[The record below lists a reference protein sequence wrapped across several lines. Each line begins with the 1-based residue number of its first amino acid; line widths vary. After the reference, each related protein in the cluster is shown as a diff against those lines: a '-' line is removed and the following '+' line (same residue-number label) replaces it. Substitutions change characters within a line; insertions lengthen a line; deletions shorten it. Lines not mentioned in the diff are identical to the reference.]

1 MDNRFGANIIMFIEV
16 SLALGRQLDPA
27 CLSKVRAKAFLVQT
41 LAGKPRAGK
50 QFGWEATEH
59 LGWEAT
65 YVLGSTLAG
74 KPSCW
79 EATCWEAPIWLGSH
93 FVGAVVW
100 AGKPPC
106 LGRLRVGG
114 VAHQAKPLPIDA
126 VFNSLGP
133 ALTDA
138 WHEGLFL
145 LDCVACLLLILCFND
160 MSLLRFASQC
170 LIVSFWLGS
179 HLLAS
184 TLPGRPFC

>member
-16 SLALGRQLDPA
+16 SLTLQLDPA

-106 LGRLRVGG
+106 LGRLRGG
-114 VAHQAKPLPIDA
+114 
-126 VFNSLGP
+126 G
-133 ALTDA
+133 
-138 WHEGLFL
+138 
-145 LDCVACLLLILCFND
+145 LLIRQSPCPLMRCLTVWARP
-160 MSLLRFASQC
+160 SLMHGMKVYF
-170 LIVSFWLGS
+170 F
-179 HLLAS
+179 
-184 TLPGRPFC
+184 

>member
-114 VAHQAKPLPIDA
+114 GCSSGKALAH
-126 VFNSLGP
+126 
-133 ALTDA
+133 
-138 WHEGLFL
+138 
-145 LDCVACLLLILCFND
+145 
-160 MSLLRFASQC
+160 
-170 LIVSFWLGS
+170 
-179 HLLAS
+179 
-184 TLPGRPFC
+184 